1 MRTADD
7 ILAELAE
14 VVRRT
19 FPDRDFPEPVDLS
32 TRVFGDLGLA
42 SIDIVVLAERL
53 DAHFGRRLPFGT
65 FLKGLR
71 DRGATD
77 IELGELVAFLQQHA
91 P

>member
-1 MRTADD
+1 MRNSDEL
-7 ILAELAE
+7 LAALAE
-14 VVRRT
+14 VVRQT

-42 SIDIVVLAERL
+42 SIELVVLAERL

-71 DRGATD
+71 DRGAED
-77 IELGELVAFLQQHA
+77 LEVGELVAFLQKHIA
-91 P
+91 